1 MNHLAH
7 FWLADDDPL
16 HRLGVAL
23 GDFWRGR
30 IPPEWPAR
38 LRDGLAWHREVDR
51 LTDSHP
57 ESVRAR
63 QLFQPPYRRFA
74 PILLDL
80 WCDHWL
86 ARELAT
92 HDEGRLDV
100 LSRDYLVSLE
110 TAMVG
115 MTGQLVWPDHFEHF
129 VAWLRQDAVLPGYR
143 QPAVIQQALRGI
155 GRRLSRENPV
165 ADSWPL
171 LVQHQPELDE
181 LARLLLLDLRQ
192 HRQAGIAARFT
203 LA

>member
-23 GDFWRGR
+23 GDFWRGG
-30 IPPEWPAR
+30 IPPHWPER

-57 ESVRAR
+57 ESVRVR
-63 QLFQPPYRRFA
+63 QLFQAPHRRFA

-86 ARELAT
+86 ARELAA
-92 HDEGRLDV
+92 DDDLRLGA
-100 LSRDYLVSLE
+100 LSRDYLASLG
-110 TAMVG
+110 TAIAE
-115 MTGQLVWPDHFEHF
+115 MTGQLVWPDHFERF
-129 VAWLRQDAVLPGYR
+129 VAWLGQDAVLPGYR
-143 QPAVIQQALRGI
+143 HPTGIQQALRGI
-155 GRRLSRENPV
+155 SRRLSRTNPV

-171 LVQHQPELDE
+171 LVQHQAELDE
-181 LARLLLLDLRQ
+181 LARILLFDLRQ
-192 HRQAGIAARFT
+192 HRQAGTHARIK
-203 LA
+203 LV